1 MKKSGWKD
9 TAELIGIAAIVASL
23 VFVGFQLRQDQH
35 IAQAQVFSDYGESHT
50 AWVELVTT
58 NADVW
63 VRGLNAD
70 ELSNTEAAQFD
81 AMAVGYWVQQRSKYL
96 RSIRLAGRPDFIITD
111 TANFIY
117 QHEGLRLWFKKW
129 RDYSVRRGGDSA
141 NSAPE
146 FFFADIV
153 ESVDG
158 MASGDV
164 THVPNNSY
172 MPTN

>member
-1 MKKSGWKD
+1 MKNSDWKD

-23 VFVGFQLRQDQH
+23 VFVGFQLRQDRH
-35 IAQAQVFSDYGESHT
+35 IAQAQVFSDYGESHI
-50 AWVELVTT
+50 AWVDLVTT

-63 VRGLNAD
+63 VRGLNSN
-70 ELSNTEAAQFD
+70 ELSDTEAAQFD

-117 QHEGLRLWFKKW
+117 QHEGLLLWFKKW
-129 RDYSVRRGGDSA
+129 HDYSVRRGGDSA
-141 NSAPE
+141 NSGQVL
-146 FFFADIV
+146 FLADIV

-158 MASGDV
+158 MAAGDIA
-164 THVPNNSY
+164 HVSNNSY